1 PSKPTT
7 SSVIDQ
13 QSSSNIEKN
22 IFMKYSSDEHLLSLL
37 QQHSNP
43 LKQIIITIIGGDSY
57 SLFTWDWY
65 ERMHEISNDTNKCHC
80 FIIAM
85 DEIAIILAIKQGVPV
100 YYSTFTFEQQLKWIN
115 TIEARQ
121 HSLYRVGHAK
131 FNTAAKIIQMG
142 YSVFLS
148 EMDVFW
154 RANPLDHLKK
164 PIDIYDL
171 QISDHFGSHP
181 RVNVGLF
188 FVQSTTASIE
198 FFSYVTEFW
207 LRYGKGAYLSDQRV
221 LDALLKNYDRLDKI
235 YLKAIKSAP
244 SLNWTTH
251 VFGNHFS
258 HLMTDGSAFILFNQA
273 AKLGIRSKMYHGN
286 ANAKYFTV
294 TISNTNMKISY
305 RNLLIRALLILQ
317 HTHLQ
322 NRTLILPAFASNLT
336 TTTIFSQF
344 DVKKFLLYWSDER
357 IRLPNFL
364 LHETTRSIPIT
375 NISFSLNTPYENING
390 ILNFAVESIPI
401 NLPAPTSQF
410 EVFVRDSL
418 LWCSPPIDG
427 GTGWCIHHPKDFGA
441 TMELLFACRGDPYP
455 PCANKTEKNEQ
466 FLHRPFEY
474 RKTCF
479 WIGIAVLISFLI
491 ACAIIG
497 IVLGLTLSSSSKT
510 TSSTTL
516 LSSTSTINSTNSTS
530 STSTTTTTTTTVA
543 ISIACSNT
551 GRGVLAFQNQT
562 TPTAWTSYSRTFT
575 STSASH
581 TILFGFQTDGTN
593 SFYLDTVS
601 VVDSTL
607 SSPQLLTNPNFE
619 NSTTTPTG
627 WTVSCEATT
636 CGLSAANI
644 ANSSQCSSGY
654 CFESFCTSGRTALIF
669 LSQTFATTSGN
680 LHTVTYMLKRTN
692 IGSSG
697 FMAFYLDVI

>member
-181 RVNVGLF
+181 RVNIGLF

-364 LHETTRSIPIT
+364 LHETTHSIPIT

-466 FLHRPFEY
+466 FLHRPFE
-474 RKTCF
+474 
-479 WIGIAVLISFLI
+479 
-491 ACAIIG
+491 
-497 IVLGLTLSSSSKT
+497 
-510 TSSTTL
+510 
-516 LSSTSTINSTNSTS
+516 
-530 STSTTTTTTTTVA
+530 
-543 ISIACSNT
+543 
-551 GRGVLAFQNQT
+551 
-562 TPTAWTSYSRTFT
+562 
-575 STSASH
+575 
-581 TILFGFQTDGTN
+581 
-593 SFYLDTVS
+593 
-601 VVDSTL
+601 
-607 SSPQLLTNPNFE
+607 
-619 NSTTTPTG
+619 
-627 WTVSCEATT
+627 
-636 CGLSAANI
+636 
-644 ANSSQCSSGY
+644 
-654 CFESFCTSGRTALIF
+654 
-669 LSQTFATTSGN
+669 
-680 LHTVTYMLKRTN
+680 
-692 IGSSG
+692 
-697 FMAFYLDVI
+697 

>member
-1 PSKPTT
+1 MRLSNISIAPYRAQMIPMNQGDFQSKQFANRFT
-7 SSVIDQ
+7 SSSV
-13 QSSSNIEKN
+13 SSINKW
-22 IFMKYSSDEHLLSLL
+22 YH
-37 QQHSNP
+37 QH
-43 LKQIIITIIGGDSY
+43 
-57 SLFTWDWY
+57 
-65 ERMHEISNDTNKCHC
+65 
-80 FIIAM
+80 
-85 DEIAIILAIKQGVPV
+85 
-100 YYSTFTFEQQLKWIN
+100 
-115 TIEARQ
+115 
-121 HSLYRVGHAK
+121 
-131 FNTAAKIIQMG
+131 
-142 YSVFLS
+142 
-148 EMDVFW
+148 
-154 RANPLDHLKK
+154 
-164 PIDIYDL
+164 
-171 QISDHFGSHP
+171 
-181 RVNVGLF
+181 
-188 FVQSTTASIE
+188 
-198 FFSYVTEFW
+198 
-207 LRYGKGAYLSDQRV
+207 
-221 LDALLKNYDRLDKI
+221 
-235 YLKAIKSAP
+235 
-244 SLNWTTH
+244 
-251 VFGNHFS
+251 
-258 HLMTDGSAFILFNQA
+258 
-273 AKLGIRSKMYHGN
+273 
-286 ANAKYFTV
+286 
-294 TISNTNMKISY
+294 
-305 RNLLIRALLILQ
+305 
-317 HTHLQ
+317 Q
-322 NRTLILPAFASNLT
+322 NRISPE
-336 TTTIFSQF
+336 F
-344 DVKKFLLYWSDER
+344 D
-357 IRLPNFL
+357 
-364 LHETTRSIPIT
+364 
-375 NISFSLNTPYENING
+375 
-390 ILNFAVESIPI
+390 
-401 NLPAPTSQF
+401 TSWAYNQKLQKNN
-410 EVFVRDSL
+410 D
-418 LWCSPPIDG
+418 
-427 GTGWCIHHPKDFGA
+427 
-441 TMELLFACRGDPYP
+441 
-455 PCANKTEKNEQ
+455 NKNKNN
-466 FLHRPFEY
+466 

-530 STSTTTTTTTTVA
+530 STSTTTTTTTVA